1 MKNLNVLLVED
12 NQINQIITSNFL
24 QKNGLEVSIANNG
37 KEAIQMIDSKNYQF
51 VLMDIQMPE
60 MDGYECTNSIR
71 AKKDDYFKSLPIFA
85 FSSSS
90 MVDTFERAR
99 QSGMTDFVGKPL
111 MFQDLKRKINKYVI
125 KTSLKQPVDIRPL
138 AIDFN
143 QYTDGDPKSKWQL
156 ILLITGNILELVQ
169 SLHISID
176 QNKPEIF
183 EKIYHKVKPTL
194 SLLADMELMSV
205 IDGIKSQS
213 LSQDQQSMIVLFHNL
228 CEGLIKGLE
237 EEQTTIIRR
246 LPVK

>member
-37 KEAIQMIDSKNYQF
+37 KEAIQMIDSKSYQF

-60 MDGYECTNSIR
+60 MDGYQCTHTIR
-71 AKKDDYFKSLPIFA
+71 SMKDGYFRNLPIFA

-90 MVDTFERAR
+90 MIDTFERAK
-99 QSGMTDFVGKPL
+99 QSGMTDFVSKPL

-125 KTSLKQPVDIRPL
+125 KTSFKQPIDIRPL
-138 AIDFN
+138 TIDFN
-143 QYTDGDPKSKWQL
+143 QYTDGDAKSKWQL
-156 ILLITGNILELVQ
+156 ILLITGNLLELVQ

-194 SLLADMELMSV
+194 SLLADMELMTV
-205 IDGIKSQS
+205 IDEIKNQS
-213 LSQDQQSMIVLFHNL
+213 LSKDQQNMIVLFHSL
-228 CEGLIKGLE
+228 CEGIIKGLE